1 MRCIQHGHHKPSS
14 SIVQRNETSA
24 NTSWVFMDH
33 LFVVSNMFDFDL
45 HTLDDTYWYTH
56 FGLSI
61 LLEELA
67 TNQAIILIG
76 KALSLRGSLIFYD
89 FPYVSFQTWL
99 KGKKYRCHPGFRRF
113 PTDSPKQISPIIGW
127 LLVHICSYPMFQYF
141 SWLATKQLKI
151 CMNVTQRCQSW

>member
-89 FPYVSFQTWL
+89 FPYVSFPDL
-99 KGKKYRCHPGFRRF
+99 VERKKIQVSPRF
-113 PTDSPKQISPIIGW
+113 PEVSYRFSQANQSNHWMIVGSYMFISHVSIFFM
-127 LLVHICSYPMFQYF
+127 VSH
-141 SWLATKQLKI
+141 
-151 CMNVTQRCQSW
+151 